1 MGGGTGGG
9 FASEVAPCLTYS
21 AGVPMAVCVLVVG
34 RSAVSPRHPC
44 QAEPL
49 AMQVSA
55 DPLAALCSGL

>member
-1 MGGGTGGG
+1 MGGG
-9 FASEVAPCLTYS
+9 FASEVAPCLT
-21 AGVPMAVCVLVVG
+21 GVPMAVCVLVVG